1 MLEECSDERSIHA
14 MLPIIPIRNPKSH
27 KKAVMAVQSRLQCDP
42 CQGIERA
49 SALRNQDYAS
59 AGNVLDMRYLPE
71 ELSAYSTGMS
81 RAQGILQ
88 EWRKQDR
95 QLFPDYS
102 AEEIEIFRGSLEF
115 PSRNTSSVNQS

>member
-1 MLEECSDERSIHA
+1 M
-14 MLPIIPIRNPKSH
+14 
-27 KKAVMAVQSRLQCDP
+27 
-42 CQGIERA
+42 ERA

-71 ELSAYSTGMS
+71 ELSAYSTEMS

-115 PSRNTSSVNQS
+115 PSRSTSSVNQS